1 MADHSNVT
9 LAPNGCPLETNPVDP
24 TRLFSKDG
32 SINLDLPRIGW
43 IGSGICAFA
52 ASVISF
58 VLIWR
63 HLQYYT
69 KVSLDG

>member
-1 MADHSNVT
+1 MADQSNVT

-24 TRLFSKDG
+24 THLFSKDG
-32 SINLDLPRIGW
+32 RINLDLPRIGW
-43 IGSGICAFA
+43 IGAGICAFTA
-52 ASVISF
+52 TVISF

-69 KVSLDG
+69 KVSPD